1 MIFSP
6 FSDGIYLSY
15 GDLPNEVRAWIEKT
29 SHPCNKWHMVKPK
42 PPTADVLIDQFIN
55 FLLVEKGL
63 AQQTL
68 DAYSRD
74 LIRYRQFLANQNITA
89 FAETDTPLIL
99 KYLIGLRKSGLV
111 ARSRA
116 RHLVAIR
123 GFYRFLVQE
132 KHLHTDPARLI
143 DLPKTHLTLPDVL
156 SRDDIERLLHAPDTD
171 KPLGIRDAAMLELLY
186 AAGLRVSELVN
197 LKLQDI
203 NLEAGFV
210 RVFGK
215 GAKER
220 IVPIGMQA
228 KTKISDYLKTVRSK
242 RLKEKSSPYLFV
254 ARANRPMTRQGFWKL
269 VRRYALQ
276 AGLDKK
282 ITPHSLRH
290 SFASHLLEGGAD
302 LRSVQVMLGHV
313 DISTTQIYTHV
324 TRDHLKQLHRKFHPR
339 G

>member
-1 MIFSP
+1 
-6 FSDGIYLSY
+6 
-15 GDLPNEVRAWIEKT
+15 
-29 SHPCNKWHMVKPK
+29 MVKSK
-42 PPTADVLIDQFIN
+42 MSTADSLIDQFIN

-63 AQQTL
+63 SKKTL
-68 DAYSRD
+68 ATYSRN
-74 LIRYRQFLANQNITA
+74 LMRYRRFLAEHQTTV
-89 FAETDTPLIL
+89 FSQKDTPLIL
-99 KYLIGLRKSGLV
+99 KYLIHLRKSGLV

-116 RHLVAIR
+116 QHLVTIR

-132 KHLHTDPARLI
+132 KALRSDPARLI
-143 DLPKTHLTLPDVL
+143 DLPKTSLKLPDVL
-156 SRDDIERLLHAPDTD
+156 SHEDIALLLQAPDAE

-197 LKLQDI
+197 LKLQDV

-210 RVFGK
+210 RIFGK
-215 GAKER
+215 GSKER

-228 KTKISDYLKTVRSK
+228 QQKIDHYLKTVRSTQ
-242 RLKEKSSPYLFV
+242 LQQQSSPYLFI
-254 ARANRPMTRQGFWKL
+254 ARADRPMTRQGFWKL
-269 VRRYALQ
+269 LRRYALQ
-276 AGLDKK
+276 AGLSKK

-302 LRSVQVMLGHV
+302 LRAVQVMLGHV

-324 TRDHLKQLHRKFHPR
+324 TRDHLKRLHRKYHPR